1 MMLEKIFRTRF
12 NLVDVV
18 AISVANALW
27 FNDKPGLS
35 IVLFVVGTLASF
47 IGGELMSTRNAKK

>member
-1 MMLEKIFRTRF
+1 MMFEKIFRTRF

-18 AISVANALW
+18 AIGVANALL

-35 IVLFVVGTLASF
+35 IVLFVVGTLVSV
-47 IGGELMSTRNAKK
+47 IGCELMRTRNAKK

>member
-18 AISVANALW
+18 AISVSNALW
-27 FNDKPGLS
+27 FNDQGLA
-35 IVLFVVGTLASF
+35 IAIF
-47 IGGELMSTRNAKK
+47 IGGTLISVVGRAVHEAFHAKK

>member
-18 AISVANALW
+18 AIGVANALW
-27 FNDKPGLS
+27 FNDQPGLS
-35 IVLFVVGTLASF
+35 IVVFIVGSLASV
-47 IGGELMSTRNAKK
+47 IGQAVHEAFHAKK

>member
-18 AISVANALW
+18 AIGVANALW
-27 FNDKPGLS
+27 FNDQAGLS
-35 IVLFVVGTLASF
+35 IAIF
-47 IGGELMSTRNAKK
+47 IGGTLISVVGRAVHEAFHAKK

>member
-18 AISVANALW
+18 AIGVANALL

-35 IVLFVVGTLASF
+35 IVLFVVGTLVSV
-47 IGGELMSTRNAKK
+47 IGCELMRTRNAKK

>member
-1 MMLEKIFRTRF
+1 MMLEKIFRPRF

-27 FNDKPGLS
+27 FNDQGLS
-35 IVLFVVGTLASF
+35 IAIF
-47 IGGELMSTRNAKK
+47 IGGTLISVVGRAVHEAFHAKK